1 VPTTPGRS
9 IAALFSDGQPLP
21 DATIWRLARWCVAA
35 LALVMLAGFI
45 LATARPLSYDP
56 FYTYYQGR
64 PDWTFTEALTDHW
77 LKDNHPPLY
86 YALVH
91 LAERVT
97 RHTSWLSGVNLAA
110 AALASA
116 GVVTIVRNARQLRL
130 PAALLMMALLS
141 SLRFVNDLTYLR
153 SYSLQASAD
162 VVILTGLI
170 AILTG
175 SRLGRLP
182 GAVVFG
188 AIVVGLNLHV
198 QNTLSLLILLALAVA
213 ACCWQRNRTGAI
225 LIVTAGG
232 VGLAIFAGF
241 ALLQLP
247 YWNGNTA
254 SVADRTWADALA
266 LLGANA
272 RQILLPNGLLLGFAT
287 WGAIRL
293 WRDRFRRDAIKAV
306 TFVLGGSLCLTCTA
320 LAAIDPVM
328 LSPKYLVLV
337 QIEVLFAAALVA
349 GWTLPT
355 LRPAWA
361 KGFLVLLAVMAGVQC
376 LRHSQTAA
384 LPLEQ
389 SWETPAFM
397 AALARQCGGQPVVHV
412 LTLPRHF
419 YNPISGPD
427 AAEVTPAYI
436 RLMAAEQGYRLEPA
450 GSRQL
455 DPACPTVFWIL
466 DTLRPEWTADY
477 RARVLLEE
485 LHRQGF
491 AVRTIEQVFPE
502 EDFIVLGR

>member
-1 VPTTPGRS
+1 MPTTPGRS
-9 IAALFSDGQPLP
+9 IAAFFADSQPLP
-21 DATIWRLARWCVAA
+21 DATIWRLARWCIAA
-35 LALVMLAGFI
+35 LVLVTLVGFI
-45 LATARPLSYDP
+45 LANSRPLSYDP
-56 FYTYYQGR
+56 FYTYYEGR

-91 LAERVT
+91 LLEQVT
-97 RHTSWLSGVNLAA
+97 RQPGWLNGVNLAA
-110 AALASA
+110 AALAFA
-116 GVVTIVRNARQLRL
+116 GVIIIVRNVRQLRL
-130 PAALLMMALLS
+130 PTALLMMTLLS
-141 SLRFVNDLTYLR
+141 SLRFVSDLTYLR

-175 SRLGRLP
+175 AQLERLP
-182 GAVVFG
+182 TAVIFG

-198 QNTLSLLILLALAVA
+198 QNTLGLLILLALAVA
-213 ACCWQRNRTGAI
+213 ASCRQQNRAGAM
-225 LIVTAGG
+225 LIVTAAGTG
-232 VGLAIFAGF
+232 FAIFAGF
-241 ALLQLP
+241 ALFQLP
-247 YWNGNTA
+247 YWNTNTA
-254 SVADRTWADALA
+254 GVADRSWADALA

-272 RQILLPNGLLLGFAT
+272 RQILLPNGLLLGLAA
-287 WGAIRL
+287 WGAIPL
-293 WRDRFRRDAIKAV
+293 WRDRFRHDAIKAV
-306 TFVLGGSLCLTCTA
+306 TFVLGGSIGLTCA
-320 LAAIDPVM
+320 VLAGIDPVM

-337 QIEVLFAAALVA
+337 QIETLFAAAIVA
-349 GWTLPT
+349 GWTLLT
-355 LRPAWA
+355 LRPELA
-361 KGFLVLLAVMAGVQC
+361 KGFLVLLTVVAGVQC

-389 SWETPAFM
+389 SWETPAVM
-397 AALARQCGGQPVVHV
+397 AALARQCGRQPVVHV

-427 AAEVTPAYI
+427 AAEVTPTYI

-477 RARVLLEE
+477 RARVLLAE
-485 LHRQGF
+485 LRRQGF
-491 AVRTIEQVFPE
+491 AVHTIEQVFPE